1 MADLE
6 IDTAVL
12 VDAGR
17 SLRVVADE
25 FQHAD
30 ARSEAI
36 ADACADRELAHLV
49 REFADNWD
57 DKRKKMLGNIAA
69 LADAAQQSGEAFE
82 QLEDE
87 FVASLTGQDR

>member
-1 MADLE
+1 MADLK
-6 IDTAVL
+6 IDTTVL
-12 VDAGR
+12 VEAG
-17 SLRVVADE
+17 SNLRVVADE

-30 ARSEAI
+30 ARSDII
-36 ADACADRELAHLV
+36 ADACADRELASLV

-57 DKRKKMLGNIAA
+57 DKRKKMLGQIAA

-87 FVASLTGQDR
+87 FVASLTGKDQ